1 MGTKTRRVEVPTRG
15 LCPSTPR
22 WQWTPGAGVGGAP
35 PPALLPSFRKGQ
47 KPALVE
53 EDSATVPCG
62 TVTAPAWEGLCLQ
75 ESSLEEPALSF
86 SAVPCLCMR
95 GTAPA
100 ASLGAG
106 QTPPNCSVLKS
117 TMAFVGLCLQSDAK
131 GSAARRTGE
140 QRRRRMVFSCNTSE
154 KQHDLGKLGNMSG

>member
-1 MGTKTRRVEVPTRG
+1 M
-15 LCPSTPR
+15 
-22 WQWTPGAGVGGAP
+22 
-35 PPALLPSFRKGQ
+35 
-47 KPALVE
+47 E
-53 EDSATVPCG
+53 EDSATVPCS
-62 TVTAPAWEGLCLQ
+62 TVTAPAREGPCLQ

-95 GTAPA
+95 GTAHA
-100 ASLGAG
+100 AGSGAG

-117 TMAFVGLCLQSDAK
+117 TTAFVGLCLQSNAK

-140 QRRRRMVFSCNTSE
+140 WKRMGMVFSCNTLE